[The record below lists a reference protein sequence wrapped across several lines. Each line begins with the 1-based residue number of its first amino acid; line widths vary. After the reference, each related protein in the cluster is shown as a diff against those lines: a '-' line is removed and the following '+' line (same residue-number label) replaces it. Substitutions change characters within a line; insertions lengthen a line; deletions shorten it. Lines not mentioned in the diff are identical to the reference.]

1 MNFGSLSLL
10 REEARRKREERNG
23 KGGGS
28 AGEKRSGPSR
38 GDDEPDKKKMRTG
51 EDRTSELLRELQD
64 LKKKNEDELGHG
76 KKTDPIM
83 SSATEPSGGE
93 TAGAAAAEEEVE
105 DEETRKKDIQ
115 VMLKLREFGQPI
127 CLFAETAKQRVTRL
141 KAIEEQMKEKM
152 TDAELRVLTNIDK
165 AEELRKKREQEKES
179 AAASAAAGLDP
190 KDEKPTGDE
199 SSDEEEEAGAGAE
212 GGDGKGKKP
221 PIDKTCKE
229 EVVRKY
235 LKGLLKEWE
244 AEFAA
249 KSTKEFL
256 ESHRG
261 KLAAVTLKQCRESV
275 SYLFD
280 LLRQRTVPEDVV
292 DHLDKIVDFMKK
304 REYVLAT
311 DEYLKIAIGNAA
323 WPMGV
328 TMVGIHERA
337 GRERIFTQKVARLL
351 LKQTYTDI
359 DSLFYITVVFEQIF
373 LMMKLHGSICS
384 L

>member
-10 REEARRKREERNG
+10 REEARRKRAEKNG
-23 KGGGS
+23 KGGSSLGGS
-28 AGEKRSGPSR
+28 GEKRSGSSR
-38 GDDEPDKKKMRTG
+38 EEDEPDKKKSRTG
-51 EDRTSELLRELQD
+51 DDRTSELLRELRD
-64 LKKKNEDELGHG
+64 MKKKNADELGHG
-76 KKTDPIM
+76 KNTDPTTPT
-83 SSATEPSGGE
+83 ATEGVGE
-93 TAGAAAAEEEVE
+93 PAAAAVEEEVE
-105 DEETRKKDIQ
+105 DEEGRKKDIQ
-115 VMLKLREFGQPI
+115 VMLKLRQFGQPI
-127 CLFAETAKQRVTRL
+127 CLFAETAKQRVERL

-190 KDEKPTGDE
+190 KDGKPSGDA
-199 SSDEEEEAGAGAE
+199 SSDDDVEAEGDD

-292 DHLDKIVDFMKK
+292 DHLDKIVEFMKK

-351 LKQTYTDI
+351 QTHMSFRMI
-359 DSLFYITVVFEQIF
+359 GCSLFLF
-373 LMMKLHGSICS
+373 S
-384 L
+384 LF